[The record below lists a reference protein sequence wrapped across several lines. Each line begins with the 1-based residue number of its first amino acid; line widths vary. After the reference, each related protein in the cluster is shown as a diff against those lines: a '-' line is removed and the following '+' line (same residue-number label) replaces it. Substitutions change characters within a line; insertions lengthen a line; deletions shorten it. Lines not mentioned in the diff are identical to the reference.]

1 MIVKR
6 SIHLLYEL
14 CNGSGTSSFGHRDPN
29 VTSLGPLRQSP
40 FGTSLI
46 FGQKKFR
53 AQLRVENL
61 ISLLLPY
68 KKREIKTWFKK
79 RPMANPF
86 TWHVILMKI
95 ICSWIRCLKIRV
107 VFLMSMRRQLQ
118 WSTIIIT
125 LTFLFYYSL
134 CDDSWLRFSSHS
146 YFITALFYA
155 EVLPETSSGQDN
167 RNLNSA
173 NEDNQNLGKD
183 EIEALRKDG
192 LSGEVC

>member
-1 MIVKR
+1 MTPEP
-6 SIHLLYEL
+6 H
-14 CNGSGTSSFGHRDPN
+14 D
-29 VTSLGPLRQSP
+29 TSLGPLRHSP

-61 ISLLLPY
+61 IYLLLPY

-134 CDDSWLRFSSHS
+134 WDDSWLRFSSHL